1 MVSFGIF
8 SFIDNHVIL
17 LNLTQGSASEN
28 CACWRVWLRHYI
40 PRLISHSLAYTTL
53 NQNLSIAVLHCT
65 SLFSLSLTLL
75 FVSFFQLPMLP
86 LCFTPCLFILF
97 WPYHILLN
105 ICFLFSNFLVLF
117 NLWGDNEIQKQN
129 LRIISKIKL
138 HNFNYKTV

>member
-1 MVSFGIF
+1 MIKLICRSSFLVEFLFMSLIYLLYTWTIILFYLYAYHIF
-8 SFIDNHVIL
+8 I
-17 LNLTQGSASEN
+17 
-28 CACWRVWLRHYI
+28 
-40 PRLISHSLAYTTL
+40 AYTTL